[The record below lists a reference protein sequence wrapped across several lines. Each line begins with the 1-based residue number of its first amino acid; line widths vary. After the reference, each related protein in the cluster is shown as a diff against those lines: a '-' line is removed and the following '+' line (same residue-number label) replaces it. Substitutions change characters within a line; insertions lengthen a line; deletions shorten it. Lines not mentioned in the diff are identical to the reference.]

1 MNVNEVMKNY
11 RKMDETQILQ
21 AISQFR
27 EAITKAPT
35 GYFATFSDDK
45 DPRQIADESIMA
57 LWATIWNNVLPLVVY
72 EWAKGVFFRTND
84 TLHYIFND
92 SDTAFVWVCE
102 YCGYWDGKQVFH
114 ILDIDKMGGE

>member
-1 MNVNEVMKNY
+1 MNVDEVMKDY
-11 RKMDETQILQ
+11 RKMDSTQILHAVQ
-21 AISQFR
+21 RFR
-27 EAITKAPT
+27 EVITKAPT
-35 GYFATFSDDK
+35 GYFVTCVDDE

-57 LWATIWNNVLPLVVY
+57 LWGTTRDNMLSLVVY
-72 EWAKGVFFRTND
+72 EWAKGVFFRTDD

-114 ILDIDKMGGE
+114 ILDINKMGGE